1 MDVEARL
8 WVSRMLAYSI
18 SESAPITE
26 SIITESIITQVDNEA
41 LINSY
46 AEMLT
51 W

>member
-26 SIITESIITQVDNEA
+26 SIITQVDNEA

-51 W
+51 

>member
-8 WVSRMLAYSI
+8 WVSGMLAYGI

-26 SIITESIITQVDNEA
+26 SIITQVDNETP
-41 LINSY
+41 INSY